1 MPWTIKAATAG
12 AGSMSR
18 TVDTITLAYTR
29 MQSDDDTLRLTVR
42 GCGDQPWYMEESL
55 NGVTAE
61 SLRDSAKEEFENARL
76 NCKIADGVEERV
88 MAGFDEAFAR
98 VKPILPPHTATIGGW
113 QLADVGG
120 MPGDDSER
128 RLTLTRTLGGLKMS
142 YEPSVND
149 RAGLNFECEGSSY
162 GTGFDFGN
170 PPEDHVKVITGQV
183 TEAYADLTKD
193 CQPKPPAQA
202 ALMQG
207 FPEALATLEGW
218 LKAKPFVFPPDNS
231 SN

>member
-1 MPWTIKAATAG
+1 
-12 AGSMSR
+12 
-18 TVDTITLAYTR
+18 
-29 MQSDDDTLRLTVR
+29 
-42 GCGDQPWYMEESL
+42 MEESL

>member
-1 MPWTIKAATAG
+1 
-12 AGSMSR
+12 MSR
-18 TVDTITLAYTR
+18 TVDNVTLAYIR
-29 MQSDDDTLRLTVR
+29 MPDEDDSLRLTVR
-42 GCGDQPWYMEESL
+42 GCGDEPWYMEESL

-88 MAGFDEAFAR
+88 MVGFDEAFAK
-98 VKPILPPHTATIGGW
+98 VKPILPPHTATVGGW

-128 RLTLTRTLGGLKMS
+128 KVTLSRTLGGLKMT
-142 YEPSVND
+142 YEPSGED
-149 RAGLNFECEGSSY
+149 RAGLTFACEGSSY

-170 PPEDHVKVITGQV
+170 PPEDHLKVIAGEV
-183 TEAYADLTKD
+183 TEAYADLAKD
-193 CQPKPPAQA
+193 CKPKPPAQA
-202 ALMQG
+202 VLMQD

-218 LKAKPFVFPPDNS
+218 LEAKPFVYPPETTADQGK
-231 SN
+231 